1 MTKNNSSLI
10 SDIPTSIGAPARR
23 ALNGVGYLK
32 LEQFTKVSEA
42 EILKLHGVGP
52 KALDIIR
59 RALIDKGLTF
69 ANGSE
74 TN

>member
-1 MTKNNSSLI
+1 MNQKDNREN

-23 ALNGVGYLK
+23 ALNGAGYLK

-42 EILKLHGVGP
+42 EVLKLHGVGP

-59 RALIDKGLTF
+59 RTLMDKGLTF

-74 TN
+74 NK

>member
-1 MTKNNSSLI
+1 MTKNKRSLI

-23 ALNGVGYLK
+23 ASDGAGYLK

-42 EILKLHGVGP
+42 EVMKLHGVGP

-59 RALIDKGLTF
+59 RTLMDQGLTF